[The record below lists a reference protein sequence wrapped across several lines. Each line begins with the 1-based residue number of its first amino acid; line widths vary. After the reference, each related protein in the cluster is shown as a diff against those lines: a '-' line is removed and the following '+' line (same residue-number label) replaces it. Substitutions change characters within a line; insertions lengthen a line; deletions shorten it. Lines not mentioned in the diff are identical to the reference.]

1 MVFPQH
7 PSSVILACGRL
18 LLLLLVLG
26 TTAAGDGVER
36 DVHTY
41 SRLQHVT
48 ILTGWQCVG
57 NLVPES

>member
-36 DVHTY
+36 EMYIHTPG
-41 SRLQHVT
+41 S
-48 ILTGWQCVG
+48 
-57 NLVPES
+57 SM